1 MAMATQS
8 EKQVVGGFH
17 PVRAPLSAGALLSFC
32 EFMDSEDYEDALEAA
47 ASLAAAQRAE
57 LV

>member
-8 EKQVVGGFH
+8 EKQAGGGFQ
-17 PVRAPLSAGALLSFC
+17 PVRAPLSLGVLMSFC